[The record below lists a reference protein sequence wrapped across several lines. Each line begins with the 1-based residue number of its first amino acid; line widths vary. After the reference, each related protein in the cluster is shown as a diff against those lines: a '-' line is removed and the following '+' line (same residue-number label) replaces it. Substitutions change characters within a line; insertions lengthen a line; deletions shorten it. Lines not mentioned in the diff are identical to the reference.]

1 MVASAKFWARAKPAR
16 SHAAVSVLG
25 LTVGFG
31 ARSFL
36 PPFVIDDEL
45 WREMLAGPPLGGA
58 FAVVAASIAFF
69 PAFRS
74 TRIARENAAREQWWK
89 RAEWALAQAGSDSRS
104 GREVANDAL
113 VALSE
118 EATRME
124 FRMIFRTIENL
135 QSAAGLDAGVERE
148 ENERRRR
155 YVPWVKSVKGGR
167 R

>member
-1 MVASAKFWARAKPAR
+1 MVASAKFWARAKLAR
-16 SHAAVSVLG
+16 SYAAVGVLG
-25 LTVGFG
+25 ITVGFG
-31 ARSFL
+31 ARSFF

-58 FAVVAASIAFF
+58 FAVAAASIAFF

-135 QSAAGLDAGVERE
+135 QSSAGLDAAAGPRD
-148 ENERRRR
+148 NGGWRR
-155 YVPWVKSVKGGR
+155 YVPWVKSARGGAR
-167 R
+167 